1 MSLWARH
8 SNWSP
13 VPVLSYDSYC
23 SLSLVTLT
31 TSPFLSSFPVVV
43 SCVWPV
49 KVEKSPSQTPPTL
62 PTPRFDLVSAPC
74 SAWHIPVHLW
84 TFAPFRLS
92 HNENFVKSSLFL
104 FSWQMILFCSQGLSN
119 ARHIMWINLPHPQ
132 RDNKS
137 LSLTCRGSSVRSS
150 TE

>member
-13 VPVLSYDSYC
+13 VPVLGYDSYC
-23 SLSLVTLT
+23 LLFLVTLAF
-31 TSPFLSSFPVVV
+31 PFLSSFHVVV
-43 SCVWPV
+43 SCVLPAN
-49 KVEKSPSQTPPTL
+49 VEKLSFRTPPTL

-74 SAWHIPVHLW
+74 SAWHLPVHLW
-84 TFAPFRLS
+84 TFVPFRLS
-92 HNENFVKSSLFL
+92 HNEKFMKSGLFL
-104 FSWQMILFCSQGLSN
+104 FSWQVILFCSQGLGN
-119 ARHIMWINLPHPQ
+119 ARHIMWINLPPPQ

-137 LSLTCRGSSVRSS
+137 LSLTFRGSSVGSS